1 MPVAVRH
8 RSRRIERRVSPCVRT
23 GSWAAA
29 EVHGGRGYSVVLGD
43 GRQHPG
49 GANAVVHDY
58 YSSVQVSSVLHLS
71 DWIGSM
77 VPHARGAR

>member
-1 MPVAVRH
+1 MAAGHRGTAQPVCTCM
-8 RSRRIERRVSPCVRT
+8 IP

-29 EVHGGRGYSVVLGD
+29 ELPGGRGYSMVLGE

-58 YSSVQVSSVLHLS
+58 YSSVQVRVTDMQTEEPKLRRL
-71 DWIGSM
+71 M
-77 VPHARGAR
+77 R